1 MVVKTSIFTS
11 QPIINK
17 DTDIYHGTIL
27 NSIKNEM
34 LEKDPESKV
43 RCTTQIKEGVV
54 FIFCEI
60 IADSAINTSEIA
72 RNNLNKLFRKSSLFP
87 SSLPKTP

>member
-17 DTDIYHGTIL
+17 DTDIYHGTISS
-27 NSIKNEM
+27 SIKNEM
-34 LEKDPESKV
+34 LEKDSESKV
-43 RCTTQIKEGVV
+43 RCATQIKEGVI

-60 IADSAINTSEIA
+60 IADSAIDASA
-72 RNNLNKLFRKSSLFP
+72 VVRNNLNKLFRNSSLFP
-87 SSLPKTP
+87 SSLPKAS